1 MLHFPSLCLCCVCH
15 NSRCTKY
22 FLISCNEE
30 LVLKIYRTDDAK
42 SLVQRLCEIVTNKL
56 SSDTTVYCI
65 QFIACTCQI
74 SEGMKQKILRCY
86 KYPKQN
92 KKRNSNEKEE
102 ILCST
107 RTRKKKENSVWRG
120 FVIITIMLKTKRKTA
135 KTHIPVSHVCKK
147 KSKGRARLHM
157 SCLVFGQLPHK
168 LAKTFLP
175 LRFTEHALLVTPR
188 ANVNDSS
195 P

>member
-1 MLHFPSLCLCCVCH
+1 MLHFPSLCLGCVCH

-74 SEGMKQKILRCY
+74 SEGMKQKILRCC

-107 RTRKKKENSVWRG
+107 RTRKKKRKLCLERFCHYYNNVKNKKKDCKDSYSC
-120 FVIITIMLKTKRKTA
+120 IT
-135 KTHIPVSHVCKK
+135 CFQK

-188 ANVNDSS
+188 ANVNESS